1 MDLIHDAEINRF
13 NADGFVILRNIIS
26 GVKARELA
34 NRFDPLFKGEFQ
46 TGLQPDEWN
55 WRYNRDHPSDT
66 RQICN
71 GWKSDLLIAETV
83 LNPSIAAACATLGG
97 WSGARLAQD
106 NVLWK
111 PPNGKSIGFH
121 QDASY
126 TNWVV
131 PAEMTSCWISLDD
144 SSSNRGTINYVRG
157 SHRWKISPPV
167 ENFHG
172 PSDPLI
178 ELQAAARCEGKVPEI
193 VPVEV
198 SAGGGAIHHGR
209 TWHGSLDEIEG
220 TGRRS
225 LVIHCISS
233 DAQFHKENVG
243 AIYGRYRRAGSL
255 QLDETFFPVLWTK
268 DGNRSTFI
276 DAYLVGG
283 WGSV

>member
-1 MDLIHDAEINRF
+1 M
-13 NADGFVILRNIIS
+13 
-26 GVKARELA
+26 
-34 NRFDPLFKGEFQ
+34 
-46 TGLQPDEWN
+46 
-55 WRYNRDHPSDT
+55 
-66 RQICN
+66 
-71 GWKSDLLIAETV
+71 
-83 LNPSIAAACATLGG
+83 
-97 WSGARLAQD
+97 
-106 NVLWK
+106 
-111 PPNGKSIGFH
+111 
-121 QDASY
+121 
-126 TNWVV
+126 
-131 PAEMTSCWISLDD
+131 
-144 SSSNRGTINYVRG
+144 
-157 SHRWKISPPV
+157 
-167 ENFHG
+167 
-172 PSDPLI
+172 
-178 ELQAAARCEGKVPEI
+178 
-193 VPVEV
+193 PVEV